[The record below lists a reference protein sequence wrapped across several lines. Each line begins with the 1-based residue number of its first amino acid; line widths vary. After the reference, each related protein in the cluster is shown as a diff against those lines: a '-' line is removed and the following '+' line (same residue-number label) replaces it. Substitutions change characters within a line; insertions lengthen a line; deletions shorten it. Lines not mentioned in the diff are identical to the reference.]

1 MKRVD
6 QSLSFFVFDVKK
18 NRKSISDETQDYGF
32 VCLGIGATLIA
43 NVYLSISV
51 SKARKQFG
59 IDYPKMYADASDIDE
74 KGKCK
79 SAADVEAFNCVQR
92 GHQNTLETLATVQLL
107 GLLNGV
113 AFPRF
118 SAACLGLYA
127 VGRILY
133 GRGYAKHGPKGRR
146 TGAIRTA
153 LGYLLDGNDSVGAK
167 LIQGSFCN
175 TFYE

>member
-1 MKRVD
+1 MT
-6 QSLSFFVFDVKK
+6 SFPK
-18 NRKSISDETQDYGF
+18 DYGY

-51 SKARKQFG
+51 SKARKKFG
-59 IDYPKMYADASDIDE
+59 IQYPKMYADASDIDE

-146 TGAIRTA
+146 TGAILSH
-153 LGYLLDGNDSVGAK
+153 LGDLPLMLCTFFVGAK
-167 LIQGSFCN
+167 LIQGSSL
-175 TFYE
+175 